1 MNQKESKLLTD
12 HYHALSKQAGKSW
25 QAGNFQEAAKLY
37 QHEST
42 TRQVVTNMHN
52 QAGIP
57 DKGNHNKAIVYS
69 ATLALMA
76 GIEAKNK
83 KS

>member
-1 MNQKESKLLTD
+1 MDQKEAKLLTD
-12 HYHALSKQAGKSW
+12 HYHALSKQAGQSW
-25 QAGNFQEAAKLY
+25 QAGNFQEASKLY
-37 QHEST
+37 QHESD
-42 TRQVVTNMHN
+42 TRYVVTKMHHK
-52 QAGIP
+52 AGIP